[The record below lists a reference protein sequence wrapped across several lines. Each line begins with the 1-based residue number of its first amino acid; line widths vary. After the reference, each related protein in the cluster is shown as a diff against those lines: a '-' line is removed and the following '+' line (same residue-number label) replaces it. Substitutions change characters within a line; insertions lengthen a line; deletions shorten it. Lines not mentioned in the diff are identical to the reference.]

1 MLFKILNDMT
11 FRIFKSKRQIFNNE
25 KISQLKVKQRNREDL
40 VLKKKK
46 SNILAP
52 LNNVR
57 ETKFFIKF
65 FTIFYNGLI

>member
-46 SNILAP
+46 KSNISAP

-65 FTIFYNGLI
+65 FTIFYNG

>member
-11 FRIFKSKRQIFNNE
+11 VRIFKSKRQIFNNE

-46 SNILAP
+46 KSNILAP

-65 FTIFYNGLI
+65 FTIFYNG

>member
-11 FRIFKSKRQIFNNE
+11 FSIFKSKRQIFNNE

-57 ETKFFIKF
+57 ETEKQNF
-65 FTIFYNGLI
+65 L